1 MIKKFLCVVLVCSI
15 VATSTQRIDAALH
28 QKDDNY
34 QQAETKSNYTI
45 EELYKLRNSLSADFE
60 NFSDAIA
67 RIDKQ
72 LESLGVEEIS
82 QSEVE
87 EKLGLTEHAIQPFI
101 SVSSTSDIK
110 WTSTREYYVY
120 RGKSYELQIIRGV
133 PAKGSGQLWSNNLQY
148 KGATSSG
155 FNAASKNV
163 AKVVVNKIAGCL
175 PQVGGMISNGLT
187 FYNAFKGVISGL
199 SPTTSVGAIECAYT
213 SSISSSYLYVFI
225 KYSGDVDTGNQILG
239 YCGNVVTYETSI
251 STPGSIKINGTWL
264 PKIYTTYVSGTIT
277 SPYYNEYR
285 NVASNVFWEYKNGNP
300 NVPYRYD
307 IYNFWVQALDTTI
320 RLEAPYA
327 FPY

>member
-1 MIKKFLCVVLVCSI
+1 MIKKLLCVVLVCSI
-15 VATSTQRIDAALH
+15 VATSTQSIDAALH

-87 EKLGLTEHAIQPFI
+87 EKLGLTEYAIQ
-101 SVSSTSDIK
+101 
-110 WTSTREYYVY
+110 
-120 RGKSYELQIIRGV
+120 
-133 PAKGSGQLWSNNLQY
+133 
-148 KGATSSG
+148 
-155 FNAASKNV
+155 
-163 AKVVVNKIAGCL
+163 
-175 PQVGGMISNGLT
+175 
-187 FYNAFKGVISGL
+187 
-199 SPTTSVGAIECAYT
+199 
-213 SSISSSYLYVFI
+213 
-225 KYSGDVDTGNQILG
+225 
-239 YCGNVVTYETSI
+239 
-251 STPGSIKINGTWL
+251 
-264 PKIYTTYVSGTIT
+264 
-277 SPYYNEYR
+277 PYYNEYR